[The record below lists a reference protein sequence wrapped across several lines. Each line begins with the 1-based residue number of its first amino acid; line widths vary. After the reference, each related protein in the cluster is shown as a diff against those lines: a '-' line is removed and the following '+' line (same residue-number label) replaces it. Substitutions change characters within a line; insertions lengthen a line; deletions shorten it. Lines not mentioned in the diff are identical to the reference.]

1 MRPTKIHFLLSL
13 IAILAMSSCVDFNDA
28 TQAVNLQ
35 VQVVQPTD
43 FIKPSSLEGLEVKL
57 KFNDNEQT
65 AITDAHGVATFKG
78 VTPDI
83 YSISTS
89 WELTSNQYSELTGDN
104 ITISGA
110 TVTGT
115 LNTQLIAQDATVN
128 LPTQVAVNRDIII
141 SKVYYAG
148 SKDNNNKNYVAGR
161 YIELYNQS
169 DRDIDV
175 SGLYIGLVETES
187 NPAYTLENLRT
198 EFNDSIVLLK
208 QLFQIPV
215 QSATKLAPGKTL
227 LIANSAIDHSGKGPY
242 ENNLLE
248 ADFEAKDVSGKTV
261 NNPAVPSLSLIYTV
275 YPAISN
281 MNISTGGP
289 CGLVIF
295 RTTTDIQA
303 MGSAY
308 SYGKTSGNQ
317 WITLPK
323 RYIIDG
329 VDILKKKST
338 GVDIGSKRMGADID
352 AGYTNIE
359 SVNGYTGEVV
369 YRKTS
374 RTTNGRKLLLDTN
387 NSSQDFQVS
396 TSVKIRQ
403 YDE

>member
-1 MRPTKIHFLLSL
+1 MRPTKIYFLLSL
-13 IAILAMSSCVDFNDA
+13 IGIFAMSSCVDFNDA
-28 TQAVNLQ
+28 TQAINLQ

-43 FIKPSSLEGLEVKL
+43 FVKPSSLEGLEVKL
-57 KFNDNEQT
+57 KVNDNEQT
-65 AITDAHGVATFKG
+65 AITDAQGVATFKG
-78 VTPDI
+78 ITPDV

-89 WELTSNQYSELTGDN
+89 WELTSNRYSELTGDN
-104 ITISGA
+104 ITVSGA

-115 LNTQLIAQDATVN
+115 INTQLISQDAIVD

-148 SKDNNNKNYVAGR
+148 SKDNNNKNYIAGK

-198 EFNDSIVLLK
+198 AFNDSIVLLK
-208 QLFQIPV
+208 QLFQIPGE
-215 QSATKLAPGKTL
+215 SAVKLAPGKTL
-227 LIANSAIDHSGKGPY
+227 LIANSAIDHSGKGQY

-248 ADFEAKDVSGKTV
+248 ADFEAKDASGKTV
-261 NNPAVPSLSLIYTV
+261 NNPAVPGLSLIYTV

-281 MNISTGGP
+281 MNILNGGP

-303 MGSAY
+303 MGKTY
-308 SYGKTSGNQ
+308 SYGKTSGNE
-317 WITLPK
+317 WIKLPK

-329 VDILKKKST
+329 VDIIRKKNT
-338 GVDIGSKRMGADID
+338 GVDISSKRMGADID
-352 AGYTNIE
+352 AGYINIE

-374 RTTNGRKLLLDTN
+374 RTTNGKKLLLDTN

>member
-1 MRPTKIHFLLSL
+1 MRPTKIYFLLSL
-13 IAILAMSSCVDFNDA
+13 IGIFAMSSCVDFNDA
-28 TQAVNLQ
+28 TQAINLQ

-43 FIKPSSLEGLEVKL
+43 FVKPSSLEGLEVKL
-57 KFNDNEQT
+57 KVNDNEQT
-65 AITDAHGVATFKG
+65 AITDAQGVATFKG
-78 VTPDI
+78 IIPDV

-89 WELTSNQYSELTGDN
+89 WELTSNRYSELTGDN
-104 ITISGA
+104 ITVSGA

-115 LNTQLIAQDATVN
+115 INAQLIAQDAIVD

-148 SKDNNNKNYVAGR
+148 SKDNNNKNYIAGK

-198 EFNDSIVLLK
+198 AFNDSIVLLK
-208 QLFQIPV
+208 QLFQIPSE
-215 QSATKLAPGKTL
+215 SAVKLAPGKTL
-227 LIANSAIDHSGKGPY
+227 LIANSAIDHSGKGQY

-248 ADFEAKDVSGKTV
+248 ADFEAKDASGKTV
-261 NNPAVPSLSLIYTV
+261 NNPAVPGLSLIYTV

-281 MNISTGGP
+281 MNILNGGP

-303 MGSAY
+303 MGKTY
-308 SYGKTSGNQ
+308 SYGKTSGNE
-317 WITLPK
+317 WIKLPK

-329 VDILKKKST
+329 VDIIKKKNT
-338 GVDIGSKRMGADID
+338 GVDISSKRMGADID
-352 AGYTNIE
+352 AGYINIE

-374 RTTNGRKLLLDTN
+374 RTTNGKKLLLDTN

>member
-1 MRPTKIHFLLSL
+1 MRPTKIYFLLSL
-13 IAILAMSSCVDFNDA
+13 IGIFAMSSCVDFNDA
-28 TQAVNLQ
+28 TQAINLQ

-43 FIKPSSLEGLEVKL
+43 FVKPSSLKGLEVKL
-57 KFNDNEQT
+57 KVNDNEQT
-65 AITDAHGVATFKG
+65 AITDAQGVATFKG
-78 VTPDI
+78 ITPDV

-89 WELTSNQYSELTGDN
+89 WELTSNRYSELTGDN
-104 ITISGA
+104 ITVSGA

-115 LNTQLIAQDATVN
+115 INAQLISQDAIVD

-148 SKDNNNKNYVAGR
+148 SKDNNNKNYIAGK

-198 EFNDSIVLLK
+198 AFNDSIVLLK
-208 QLFQIPV
+208 QLFQIPGE
-215 QSATKLAPGKTL
+215 SAVKLAPGKTL
-227 LIANSAIDHSGKGPY
+227 LIANSAIDHSGKGQY

-248 ADFEAKDVSGKTV
+248 ADFEAKDASGKTV
-261 NNPAVPSLSLIYTV
+261 NNPAVPGLLLIYTV

-281 MNISTGGP
+281 MNILNGGP

-303 MGSAY
+303 MGKTY
-308 SYGKTSGNQ
+308 SYGKTSGNE
-317 WITLPK
+317 WIKLPK

-329 VDILKKKST
+329 VDIIRKKNT
-338 GVDIGSKRMGADID
+338 GVDISSKRMGADID
-352 AGYTNIE
+352 AGYINIE

-374 RTTNGRKLLLDTN
+374 RTTNGKKLLLDTN

>member
-1 MRPTKIHFLLSL
+1 MRPTKIYFLLSL
-13 IAILAMSSCVDFNDA
+13 IGIFAMSSCVDFNDA
-28 TQAVNLQ
+28 TQAINLQ

-43 FIKPSSLEGLEVKL
+43 FVKPSSLEGLEVKL
-57 KFNDNEQT
+57 KVNDNEQT
-65 AITDAHGVATFKG
+65 AITDAQGVATFKG
-78 VTPDI
+78 ITPDV

-89 WELTSNQYSELTGDN
+89 WELTSNRYSELTGDN
-104 ITISGA
+104 ITVSGA

-115 LNTQLIAQDATVN
+115 INAQLIAQDAIVD

-148 SKDNNNKNYVAGR
+148 SKDNNNKNYIAGK

-198 EFNDSIVLLK
+198 AFNDSIVLLK
-208 QLFQIPV
+208 QLFQIPGE
-215 QSATKLAPGKTL
+215 SAVKLAPGKTL
-227 LIANSAIDHSGKGPY
+227 LIANSAIDHSGKGQY

-248 ADFEAKDVSGKTV
+248 ADFEAKDASGKTV
-261 NNPAVPSLSLIYTV
+261 NNPAVPGLSLIYTV

-281 MNISTGGP
+281 MNILNGGP

-303 MGSAY
+303 MGKTY
-308 SYGKTSGNQ
+308 SYGKTSGNE
-317 WITLPK
+317 WIKLPK

-329 VDILKKKST
+329 VDIIKKKNT
-338 GVDIGSKRMGADID
+338 GVDISSKRMGADID
-352 AGYTNIE
+352 AGYINIE

-374 RTTNGRKLLLDTN
+374 RTTNGKKLLLDTN

>member
-1 MRPTKIHFLLSL
+1 MRPTKIYFLLSL
-13 IAILAMSSCVDFNDA
+13 IGIFAMSSCVDFNDA
-28 TQAVNLQ
+28 TQAINLQ

-43 FIKPSSLEGLEVKL
+43 FVKPSSLEGLEVKL
-57 KFNDNEQT
+57 KVNDNEQT
-65 AITDAHGVATFKG
+65 AITDAQGVATFKG
-78 VTPDI
+78 ITPDV

-89 WELTSNQYSELTGDN
+89 WELTSNRYSELTGDN
-104 ITISGA
+104 ITVSGA

-115 LNTQLIAQDATVN
+115 INAQLISQDAIVD

-148 SKDNNNKNYVAGR
+148 SKDNNNKNYIAGK

-198 EFNDSIVLLK
+198 AFNDSIVLLK
-208 QLFQIPV
+208 QLFQIPGE
-215 QSATKLAPGKTL
+215 SAVKLAPGKTL
-227 LIANSAIDHSGKGPY
+227 LIANSAIDHSGKGQY

-248 ADFEAKDVSGKTV
+248 ADFEAKDASGKTV
-261 NNPAVPSLSLIYTV
+261 NNPAVPGLSLIYTV

-281 MNISTGGP
+281 MNILNGGP

-303 MGSAY
+303 MGKTY
-308 SYGKTSGNQ
+308 SYGKTSGNE
-317 WITLPK
+317 WIKLPK

-329 VDILKKKST
+329 VDIIRKKNT
-338 GVDIGSKRMGADID
+338 GVDISSKRMGADID
-352 AGYTNIE
+352 AGYINIE

-374 RTTNGRKLLLDTN
+374 RTTNGKKLLLDTN